1 LTQVRTESR
10 RVSQFL
16 AKRVHFIGI
25 GGSGMSGLANMLL
38 DSGAIVTGSE
48 PRPNAQTRNL
58 ATRGAVLSAGQTG
71 QLLDSGIDLVVR
83 TAAIPDANAEYQRAV
98 LLGLRQCKY
107 AELLGQ
113 VMRERVGVAVAG
125 THGKSTTTAMIAHA
139 LLASGRDPSFV
150 IGGTVPQLGGGSRSG
165 AGSVF
170 VAEAC
175 EFDRSFHN
183 LHPRIAVI
191 TNIEADHLDC
201 YKDLSA
207 IIESFHCFAQLVPGD
222 GVIIANSADANSA
235 AALRGI
241 EAPIQTVGFG
251 DADWSIRPLDSDTGC
266 PRGEIS
272 REGQAVAELS
282 LSVAGTHN
290 LMNAAMALAACAAVG
305 LSPAEAAAVLNT
317 FAGVDRRMTLMGEF
331 NGARIIDDYGH
342 HPTEVRA
349 TLSALRARYRPSRLI
364 CVFQPHQFSRT
375 RLLLDDFGRSFS
387 DADLTIITEIYA
399 VRDSA
404 EERSATRAEDLVARI
419 VGNGQ
424 SAMHLATFA
433 AVGDH
438 LRQIA
443 RPGDL
448 IVTMGAGTVGEI
460 GRELVSEKSEN
471 VRRV

>member
-25 GGSGMSGLANMLL
+25 GGSGMSGLASMLL

-48 PRPNAQTRNL
+48 PRPNGQTRAL
-58 ATRGAVLSAGQTG
+58 ATRGAVISVGQTG
-71 QLLDSGIDLVVR
+71 QFLDSSIDLVVR
-83 TAAIPDANAEYQRAV
+83 TAAIPDSNAEYRRAV
-98 LLGLRQCKY
+98 ELGLRQCKY

-113 VMRERVGVAVAG
+113 VMQERIGVAVAG

-150 IGGTVPQLGGGSRSG
+150 VGGTVPQLGGSSRSG
-165 AGSVF
+165 AGDVF

-175 EFDRSFHN
+175 EYDRSFHN

-201 YKDLSA
+201 YKDLPA
-207 IIESFHCFAQLVPGD
+207 IIESFHKFAQLVPSD
-222 GVIIANSADANSA
+222 GIIIANGADGNSA
-235 AALRGI
+235 AALRGVS
-241 EAPIQTVGFG
+241 APIQSVGMG
-251 DADWSIRPLDSDTGC
+251 GADWSIRLMDSDSGC
-266 PRGEIS
+266 PRGEIFH
-272 REGQAVAELS
+272 EGQAVAELS
-282 LSVAGTHN
+282 LTIAGMHN

-305 LSPAEAAAVLNT
+305 LSPAVAAAALNT
-317 FAGVDRRMTLMGEF
+317 FAGVDRRMTRVGEF
-331 NGARIIDDYGH
+331 NGAMIIDDYGH

-349 TLSALRARYRPSRLI
+349 TLSALRTRFRPGRLI

-419 VGNGQ
+419 AGNGR
-424 SAMHLATFA
+424 SAMHIATFA
-433 AVGDH
+433 AVGEY
-438 LRQIA
+438 LREIA

-460 GRELVSEKSEN
+460 GRELVALN
-471 VRRV
+471 